1 MEAVKLNQT
10 GNRQN
15 IDLPETM
22 NFTDSDL
29 CAAKLGD
36 AVIIMPRRAIRSI
49 VRQGLNSF
57 TPDCFA
63 DGRAPLASKCEPLSD
78 MPRQGGR

>member
-15 IDLPETM
+15 IDLPENM
-22 NFTDSDL
+22 NFADTDL
-29 CAAKLGD
+29 CAAKVGD

-49 VRQGLNSF
+49 MRQGLNSF

-63 DGRAPLASKCEPLSD
+63 DGRAPLVSKPATFPEAP
-78 MPRQGGR
+78 Q